1 MSQNLIG
8 IYTAPTVERILVV
21 IAGRKEPPGSQS
33 SRPERSDNRMKRTYA
48 VLLGIA
54 LLFAT
59 PGLAAADV
67 HRSPADAQK
76 AINAVIARGLAQRG
90 VPFTYGGG
98 NADGPTTSTDTAP
111 AAPEAATSLL
121 GLIPAPVATP
131 APKVPGFDASGLMVY
146 SYAAAGIKLPRRSG
160 DQYDYKGGRKVLPA
174 QALPGDL
181 IFYGPNGSQSV
192 TMFLGNNLMLEA
204 SEPAV
209 QVSPVR
215 FNDMAPYLV
224 RVIE

>member
-1 MSQNLIG
+1 
-8 IYTAPTVERILVV
+8 
-21 IAGRKEPPGSQS
+21 
-33 SRPERSDNRMKRTYA
+33 MKRTHA
-48 VLLGIA
+48 VMLGIA

-59 PGLAAADV
+59 PGLASADV
-67 HRSPADAQK
+67 HKSPADAQK
-76 AINAVIARGLAQRG
+76 LVNAVIARGLSQRG

-98 NADGPTTSTDTAP
+98 NTDGPTTSTDTTP
-111 AAPEAATSLL
+111 AAPEATTSLL
-121 GLIPAPVATP
+121 GLIPAPVAAPTP
-131 APKVPGFDASGLMVY
+131 RVPGFDASGLMVY

-160 DQYDYKGGRKVLPA
+160 DQYNAGRKIAPS

-209 QVSPVR
+209 QVSQVR

>member
-1 MSQNLIG
+1 M
-8 IYTAPTVERILVV
+8 ED
-21 IAGRKEPPGSQS
+21 
-33 SRPERSDNRMKRTYA
+33 SRPEGSDNRMKRTYA
-48 VLLGIA
+48 VMLGIA

-59 PGLAAADV
+59 PGLASADV

-76 AINAVIARGLAQRG
+76 LVNAVIARGLSQRG

-98 NADGPTTSTDTAP
+98 NTDGPTTSTDTAP
-111 AAPEAATSLL
+111 AAPEATTSLL
-121 GLIPAPVATP
+121 GLIPAPVAAP

-160 DQYDYKGGRKVLPA
+160 DQYNVGRKIAPS

-192 TMFLGNNLMLEA
+192 TMFLGNNLMLAA
-204 SEPAV
+204 SEPPV
-209 QVSPVR
+209 QVSQVR

>member
-1 MSQNLIG
+1 
-8 IYTAPTVERILVV
+8 
-21 IAGRKEPPGSQS
+21 
-33 SRPERSDNRMKRTYA
+33 MKRTYA
-48 VLLGIA
+48 VLLGIV

-59 PGLAAADV
+59 PGLASADV
-67 HRSPADAQK
+67 HSSPADAQK
-76 AINAVIARGLAQRG
+76 NINAVIARGLTQRG

-98 NADGPTTSTDTAP
+98 NTDGPTTSTDTAP
-111 AAPEAATSLL
+111 AAPEATTSLL
-121 GLIPAPVATP
+121 GLIPAPLATP

-160 DQYDYKGGRKVLPA
+160 DQYDYQGGRKVLPA

-192 TMFLGNNLMLEA
+192 TMYLGNNLMLEA

-209 QVSPVR
+209 QVSQVR

>member
-1 MSQNLIG
+1 
-8 IYTAPTVERILVV
+8 
-21 IAGRKEPPGSQS
+21 
-33 SRPERSDNRMKRTYA
+33 MKSTYA

-54 LLFAT
+54 LLLVT
-59 PGLAAADV
+59 PGLASADV
-67 HRSPADAQK
+67 PRSPVDRKQ
-76 AINAVIARGLAQRG
+76 AINAVIARGLSQRG

-98 NADGPTTSTDTAP
+98 NTDGPTTSTDTAP
-111 AAPEAATSLL
+111 AAPEANTSLL
-121 GLIPAPVATP
+121 GLIPAPVAAPT
-131 APKVPGFDASGLMVY
+131 PKVPGFDASGLMVY

-160 DQYDYKGGRKVLPA
+160 DQYNVGRKILPA

-209 QVSPVR
+209 QVSQVR

>member
-1 MSQNLIG
+1 
-8 IYTAPTVERILVV
+8 
-21 IAGRKEPPGSQS
+21 
-33 SRPERSDNRMKRTYA
+33 MKRTYA
-48 VLLGIA
+48 VMLGIV

-59 PGLAAADV
+59 PGLASADV

-76 AINAVIARGLAQRG
+76 TINAVIARGLTQRG

-98 NADGPTTSTDTAP
+98 NTDGPTTSTDTAP
-111 AAPEAATSLL
+111 AVPEATTTTSLL
-121 GLIPAPVATP
+121 GLIPAPLATP

-192 TMFLGNNLMLEA
+192 TMYLGNNLMLEA

>member
-1 MSQNLIG
+1 M
-8 IYTAPTVERILVV
+8 ED
-21 IAGRKEPPGSQS
+21 
-33 SRPERSDNRMKRTYA
+33 SRPEGSDNRMKRTYA
-48 VLLGIA
+48 VMLGIA

-59 PGLAAADV
+59 PGLASADV

-76 AINAVIARGLAQRG
+76 LVNAVIARGLSQRG

-98 NADGPTTSTDTAP
+98 NTDGPTTSTDTTP
-111 AAPEAATSLL
+111 AAPEATTSLL
-121 GLIPAPVATP
+121 GLIPAPVAAPTP
-131 APKVPGFDASGLMVY
+131 RVPGFDASGLMVY

-160 DQYDYKGGRKVLPA
+160 DQYNAGRKIAPS

-209 QVSPVR
+209 QVSQVR